1 MTLGHT
7 GNDHRH
13 VMRITVL
20 GEKYAMIPAA
30 VDRMVIDLGHAR
42 PASLRNSTS
51 RSTVGRL
58 WR

>member
-1 MTLGHT
+1 
-7 GNDHRH
+7 
-13 VMRITVL
+13 MRITVL